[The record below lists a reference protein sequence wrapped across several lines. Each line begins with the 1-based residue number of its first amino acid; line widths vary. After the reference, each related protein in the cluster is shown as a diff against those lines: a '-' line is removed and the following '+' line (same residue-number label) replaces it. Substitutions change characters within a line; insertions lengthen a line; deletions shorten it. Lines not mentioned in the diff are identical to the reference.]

1 MRNPF
6 AFLQKTIQDEAY
18 DNYEDYLY
26 EEEVQSSAVNYEA
39 PRRESNYSFFQ
50 KRESVTPSVAPNEKI
65 NMRGQ
70 NLTSMN
76 TMEMEQRPAVVVI
89 KITSL
94 GAANVAA
101 DHLRQGKTIICNF
114 EEIDTAV
121 AMRASDFIRGA
132 AMVLGANYCSV
143 NPKITVF
150 VPSGISLL
158 AEAEQEPE
166 THSNTMYNAES
177 MFLGHR

>member
-6 AFLQKTIQDEAY
+6 SFLQKTIQEEAY
-18 DNYEDYLY
+18 DNYTDYIY
-26 EEEVQSSAVNYEA
+26 EEDERSEALNYEM
-39 PRRESNYSFFQ
+39 P
-50 KRESVTPSVAPNEKI
+50 KREAAYPLFSKRETVQHSMASQERLNKRGKSVATI
-65 NMRGQ
+65 N
-70 NLTSMN
+70 N
-76 TMEMEQRPAVVVI
+76 MEMEQRPAVVVI

-121 AMRASDFIRGA
+121 ATRASDFIRGA

-158 AEAEQEPE
+158 AEAEQIQEN
-166 THSNTMYNAES
+166 SSSVMFNAEN
-177 MFLGHR
+177 MFTGHR